1 MLFRSI
7 ASLSPAITEI
17 LFALRLQEQIVCTDE
32 LSDYP
37 EEAQSIPRVIND
49 NVYEYEADLVFL
61 LSAAEDKLFKKLQGA
76 DFSVS
81 HHSPRTINDIYEM
94 IRSIGMIMQVE
105 KEAAAVVLQMQQGLK
120 DVKRKSTL
128 LPSRQ
133 GVYIE
138 GCPQPWVKEVA
149 HIAGLERVARES
161 DAEIIVSHNGRI
173 IDAAFLERAG
183 PRLVEGARYLYGWA
197 FENLH

>member
-1 MLFRSI
+1 MRI

-17 LFALRLQEQIVCTDE
+17 LFSLKLQEQIVCTDA

-37 EEAQSIPRVIND
+37 EEAQSIARVIND
-49 NVYEYEADLVFL
+49 NVYEHEADLVFTST
-61 LSAAEDKLFKKLQGA
+61 SAQDKLAQKLQGA

-81 HHSPRTINDIYEM
+81 HHNPQTINDIYEM
-94 IRSIGMIMQVE
+94 VRNIGMILQVE

-138 GCPQPWVKEVA
+138 GCPQPWVKEIA

-161 DAEIIVSHNGRI
+161 GAAIIVSNNGRI